1 MYYSDYEALKAQ
13 KKVLEKA
20 FKKGRL
26 SKEAYN
32 LKIEELD
39 KKIKDYEMES
49 QLRDEG
55 FLGTKIRNGH
65 YVIDLNCPCG
75 WQGTVSYGKM
85 DAKLLGKDR
94 KGFIYFECA
103 RCKRHL
109 QYDPVTGKI
118 KTRKGILGFLLR
130 RFG

>member
-20 FKKGRL
+20 FKKGSL
-26 SKEAYN
+26 SEDAY
-32 LKIEELD
+32 KSKVKELD
-39 KKIKDYEMES
+39 ERLDRYDESKFKEKGFSHIKIQK
-49 QLRDEG
+49 
-55 FLGTKIRNGH
+55 GH
-65 YVIDLNCPCG
+65 FVLNLSCPCG

-109 QYDPVTGKI
+109 QYDLVTGKV
-118 KTRKGILGFLLR
+118 KTRKGILGFLLG